1 MAQTYPDLSARHTEF
16 IAVQKI
22 FFVGTATADS
32 RINVSPKGLDA
43 LRVIGPK
50 RVIWLNVTGSGNE
63 TSAHVQANARM
74 TLMFCAFEGAP
85 LILRLYGKA
94 RVVHHN
100 DPDWAALYAH
110 FKPLLGARQIFD
122 LAIDSVQT
130 SCGLGVPL
138 YDYKDE
144 RGQLEVWAEKKGD
157 SGLRDYWAQKNQ
169 ASIDGLPTHII
180 DRNT

>member
-1 MAQTYPDLSARHTEF
+1 M
-16 IAVQKI
+16 
-22 FFVGTATADS
+22 
-32 RINVSPKGLDA
+32 
-43 LRVIGPK
+43 
-50 RVIWLNVTGSGNE
+50 
-63 TSAHVQANARM
+63 
-74 TLMFCAFEGAP
+74 
-85 LILRLYGKA
+85 
-94 RVVHHN
+94 VHHN

-110 FKPLLGARQIFD
+110 FKPLLVARQIFD
-122 LAIDSVQT
+122 LAIHSVQT

-144 RGQLEVWAEKKGD
+144 RGQLEVWAEKKGG